1 MSAGKIAAIIVGALI
16 GLTGIGLL
24 IGSAGLLW
32 ANETQR
38 DADGFFT
45 TDDFELST
53 ESFALT
59 SAEIDLGADPSD
71 WFPSGLATVR
81 LEATSPGGADVF
93 IGIGPEGDVDSYL
106 EDVARSEVRTVTGD
120 DASYRNIDGDRSPD
134 VPTDQGFWTVSAAGP
149 ETQTIEW
156 ELESGRWALVVMNA
170 DASPG
175 VTIDAV
181 AGADTDLLVPI
192 ALGLLGTGL
201 IMLIVAIVLIVAGVR
216 KTGEPTTAP
225 LAGSGG
231 FGTYPVLLE
240 GHVDPNLSRWQWLVK
255 WFLAIPHYIVLA
267 FLWIAFVMLSIVAW
281 FAILFT
287 GRYPRGI
294 FDFNVGVLR
303 WSWRVSYY
311 AFGVAGTDQYP
322 PFTLADA
329 DYPARLDV
337 AYPEHLSRGLALVK
351 SWLLAIPHY
360 VIVGLFTSGLV
371 WYTTEVDAAGNEVVQ
386 AGAGLISIL
395 VFIAVVILLF
405 TGRYPQGLFDL
416 VMGLQRW
423 VYRVAAY
430 AALMRDEYPPFR
442 LDTGGRE
449 PGRSSPSGSPGG
461 EGPDSKEREPSLTP
475 DL

>member
-38 DADGFFT
+38 DPDGFFT

-81 LEATSPGGADVF
+81 LEATPPGGGEVF
-93 IGIGPEGDVDSYL
+93 IGIGPEEAVDSYL
-106 EDVARSEVRTVTGD
+106 ENVARSEVRTVTGD
-120 DASYRNIDGDRSPD
+120 DASYRNIDGDQSPA
-134 VPTDQGFWTVSAAGP
+134 VPTDQGLWTVSAAGP
-149 ETQTIEW
+149 GTQTIEW

-175 VTIDAV
+175 VTVDAA

-201 IMLIVAIVLIVAGVR
+201 IMLIVSIVLIVAGVR

-225 LAGSGG
+225 LAESGG

-240 GHVDPNLSRWQWLVK
+240 GDIDPNLSRWQWLVK

-281 FAILFT
+281 FAIVFT

-311 AFGVAGTDQYP
+311 ALGVLATDQYP

-337 AYPEHLSRGLALVK
+337 AYPENLSRGLALVK

-371 WYTTEVDAAGNEVVQ
+371 WYTTEMDAAGNEVAQ

-461 EGPDSKEREPSLTP
+461 EGPDSKQLEPTDSA

>member
-16 GLTGIGLL
+16 GITGIGLL
-24 IGSAGLLW
+24 MGSAGLLW

-53 ESFALT
+53 ESYALT

-81 LEATSPGGADVF
+81 LEAAPSDGGEVF
-93 IGIGPEGDVDSYL
+93 IGIGPEEDVEAYL
-106 EDVARSEVRTVTGD
+106 QDVARSEVRRVTGGV
-120 DASYRNIDGDRSPD
+120 AIYRNIDGDSSPD
-134 VPTDQGFWTVSAAGP
+134 VPAEQGFWTVAAAGP
-149 ETQTIEW
+149 GSQTIEW

-170 DASPG
+170 DASSG
-175 VTIDAV
+175 VTVDAV
-181 AGADTDLLVPI
+181 AGAETDLLVPI

-201 IMLIVAIVLIVAGVR
+201 ILLIVAIVLIIAGVR

-240 GHVDPNLSRWQWLVK
+240 GDIDPNLSRWQWLVK
-255 WFLAIPHYIVLA
+255 WFLAIPHFIVLV
-267 FLWIAFVMLSIVAW
+267 FLWIAFVLLSIVAW
-281 FAILFT
+281 FAIIFT
-287 GRYPRGI
+287 GRYPRAI

-311 AFGVAGTDQYP
+311 AFGVAATDQYP

-337 AYPEHLSRGLALVK
+337 AYPERLSRGLALVK

-360 VIVGLFTSGLV
+360 IIVGLFTSGLV
-371 WYTTEVDAAGNEVVQ
+371 WYTTEVDPSGNEVAQ
-386 AGAGLISIL
+386 AGAGLIGIL

-430 AALMRDEYPPFR
+430 ASLMRDEYPPFR

-449 PGRSSPSGSPGG
+449 PGTAPGG
-461 EGPDSKEREPSLTP
+461 DGSSQGGPTETHLGTLTQH
-475 DL
+475 

>member
-1 MSAGKIAAIIVGALI
+1 MVMSAGKIAAIIVGALI
-16 GLTGIGLL
+16 GITGIGLL

-53 ESFALT
+53 ESYALT

-81 LEATSPGGADVF
+81 LEATQPGGGDVF
-93 IGIGPEGDVDSYL
+93 VGIGPEDDVDSYL
-106 EDVARSEVRTVTGD
+106 EDVARSEVRAVTDD
-120 DASYRNIDGDRSPD
+120 DARYRNIDGDRSPD
-134 VPTDQGFWTVSAAGP
+134 VPGEQGFWAVSAAGP
-149 ETQTIEW
+149 GAQTIEW
-156 ELESGRWALVVMNA
+156 ELESGRWTLVVMNA

-175 VTIDAV
+175 VTIEAV

-201 IMLIVAIVLIVAGVR
+201 IMLVVAIVLIVAGVR
-216 KTGEPTTAP
+216 KTGEPTTAL
-225 LAGSGG
+225 LADPTG
-231 FGTYPVLLE
+231 FGPYPVLLE
-240 GHVDPNLSRWQWLVK
+240 GDIDPNLSRWQWLVK
-255 WFLAIPHYIVLA
+255 WFLAIPHFIVLV
-267 FLWIAFVMLSIVAW
+267 FLWMAFILLSIVAW
-281 FAILFT
+281 FAIVFT

-303 WSWRVSYY
+303 WSWRVTYY

-329 DYPARLDV
+329 DYPARFDV
-337 AYPEHLSRGLALVK
+337 AYPEQLSRGLALIK
-351 SWLLAIPHY
+351 TWLLAIPHY
-360 VIVGLFTSGLV
+360 IIVGLFTSGLV
-371 WYTTEVDAAGNEVVQ
+371 WYTTEIDPAGNEVVQ
-386 AGAGLISIL
+386 AGTGLISIL

-416 VMGLQRW
+416 IMGLQRW

-430 AALMRDEYPPFR
+430 ASLMRDEYPPFR

-449 PGRSSPSGSPGG
+449 SGTPPGDDGTSEGG
-461 EGPDSKEREPSLTP
+461 PALAAPTETAT
-475 DL
+475 

>member
-1 MSAGKIAAIIVGALI
+1 MSAGKIAAVIVGAILGLI
-16 GLTGIGLL
+16 GIGFL

-53 ESFALT
+53 ESYALT

-81 LEATSPGGADVF
+81 LHATPLGGGEVF
-93 IGIGPEGDVDSYL
+93 IGIGPEEDVDSYL
-106 EDVARSEVRTVTGD
+106 DDVARSEVRTVTGD

-134 VPTDQGFWTVSAAGP
+134 VPGGQAFWTVSAAGP
-149 ETQTIEW
+149 AEQAIEW
-156 ELESGRWALVVMNA
+156 ELESGRWTLVIMNA

-201 IMLIVAIVLIVAGVR
+201 IMLIVSIVLIVAGVR
-216 KTGEPTTAP
+216 RSGEQTTAP
-225 LAGSGG
+225 LAEPGG
-231 FGTYPVLLE
+231 FGPYPVRLE
-240 GHVDPNLSRWQWLVK
+240 GDLDPGLSRWQWLVK
-255 WFLAIPHYIVLA
+255 WLLALPHLFILA
-267 FLWIAFVMLSIVAW
+267 FLWVGFVLLSIVAW
-281 FAILFT
+281 FSIVFT

-294 FDFNVGVLR
+294 FDFNVGVMR
-303 WSWRVSYY
+303 WSWRVTYY

-329 DYPARLDV
+329 DYPARLEI
-337 AYPEHLSRGLALVK
+337 AYPEQLSRGLALVK
-351 SWLLAIPHY
+351 TWLLAIPHY

-371 WYTTEVDAAGNEVVQ
+371 WYTTELDAAGNEVAQ
-386 AGAGLISIL
+386 AGGGLISIL

-405 TGRYPQGLFDL
+405 TGRYPQGMFDL
-416 VMGLQRW
+416 LMGLQRW
-423 VYRVAAY
+423 VFRVAAY
-430 AALMRDEYPPFR
+430 ASLMRDEYPPFR

-449 PGRSSPSGSPGG
+449 PGPATPVGDSD
-461 EGPDSKEREPSLTP
+461 PDSAGEVPGPPLSTGR
-475 DL
+475 

>member
-53 ESFALT
+53 ESYALT

-81 LEATSPGGADVF
+81 LEATPPGGGEVF
-93 IGIGPEGDVDSYL
+93 IGIGPEEDVDSYF
-106 EDVARSEVRTVTGD
+106 EDVARSEVRTVTSD

-134 VPTDQGFWTVSAAGP
+134 VPGEQAFWAVSAAGP
-149 ETQTIEW
+149 GAQTIEW
-156 ELESGRWALVVMNA
+156 ELESGRWTLVVMNA

-181 AGADTDLLVPI
+181 AGADTDLLIPI

-201 IMLIVAIVLIVAGVR
+201 IMLIVSIVLIIAGVR
-216 KTGEPTTAP
+216 RSGDQTTAP
-225 LAGSGG
+225 LAESGG
-231 FGTYPVLLE
+231 FGPYQVLLE
-240 GHVDPNLSRWQWLVK
+240 GDLDPDLSRWQWLVK
-255 WFLAIPHYIVLA
+255 WLLALPHIIVLG
-267 FLWIAFVMLSIVAW
+267 FLWVAFILLSIVAW
-281 FAILFT
+281 FAIVFT

-303 WSWRVSYY
+303 WSWRVTYY
-311 AFGVAGTDQYP
+311 AFGVAGTDRYP
-322 PFTLADA
+322 PFTLAEA

-337 AYPEHLSRGLALVK
+337 AYPEELSRGLALVK
-351 SWLLAIPHY
+351 TWLLAIPHY

-371 WYTTEVDAAGNEVVQ
+371 WYTTELDAAGNEVAQ

-423 VYRVAAY
+423 VFRVAAY
-430 AALMRDEYPPFR
+430 ASLMRDEYPPFR

-449 PGRSSPSGSPGG
+449 PSGAAPSVGDPNSAP
-461 EGPDSKEREPSLTP
+461 
-475 DL
+475 

>member
-16 GLTGIGLL
+16 GITGIGLL
-24 IGSAGLLW
+24 MGSAGLLW

-53 ESFALT
+53 ESYALT

-81 LEATSPGGADVF
+81 LEATPSGGGDVF
-93 IGIGPEGDVDSYL
+93 IGIGPEQDVEAYL
-106 EDVARSEVRTVTGD
+106 QDVARSEVSRVTGD
-120 DASYRNIDGDRSPD
+120 DVTYRNIDGDSSPD
-134 VPTDQGFWTVSAAGP
+134 VPAEQEFWTVAAAGP
-149 ETQTIEW
+149 GSQTIEW

-170 DASPG
+170 DASSG
-175 VTIDAV
+175 VTVDAV
-181 AGADTDLLVPI
+181 AGAETDLLVPI

-201 IMLIVAIVLIVAGVR
+201 ILIVVAIVLIIAGVR
-216 KTGEPTTAP
+216 KTGEPTPAP

-240 GHVDPNLSRWQWLVK
+240 GTIDPNLSRWQWLVK
-255 WFLAIPHYIVLA
+255 WFLAIPHFFVLA
-267 FLWIAFVMLSIVAW
+267 FLWMAFILLSIVAW
-281 FAILFT
+281 FAIIFT
-287 GRYPRGI
+287 GRYPRAI

-303 WSWRVSYY
+303 WSWRVTYY
-311 AFGVAGTDQYP
+311 AFGVAATDQYP

-337 AYPEHLSRGLALVK
+337 AYPERLSRGLALVK

-360 VIVGLFTSGLV
+360 IIVGLFTSGLV
-371 WYTTEVDAAGNEVVQ
+371 WYTTEVDPSGNEVAQ
-386 AGAGLISIL
+386 AGAGLIGIL

-430 AALMRDEYPPFR
+430 ASLMRDEYPPFR

-449 PGRSSPSGSPGG
+449 PGTTPGDDGSGQGG
-461 EGPDSKEREPSLTP
+461 PALPATTETAG
-475 DL
+475 